1 MTIDFELDSERA
13 RQLLILG
20 CGIILGYLCV
30 VLAIELELYYYQ
42 SRFVVAKLYVMI
54 TDAEKASQFREA
66 SQCVE
71 EGVTSSRASE
81 LQPEPVAAQSR

>member
-54 TDAEKASQFREA
+54 TDAEKAAQFRAA
-66 SQCVE
+66 SQGVE
-71 EGVTSSRASE
+71 EAVTSSR
-81 LQPEPVAAQSR
+81 EPSVPQSVATQSR